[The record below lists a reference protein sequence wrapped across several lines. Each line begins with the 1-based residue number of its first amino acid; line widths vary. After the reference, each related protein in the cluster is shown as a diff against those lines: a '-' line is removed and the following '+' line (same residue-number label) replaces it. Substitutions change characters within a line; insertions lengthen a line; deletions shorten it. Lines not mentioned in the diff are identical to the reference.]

1 MKTEKSFLGM
11 GWAFPP
17 TFIKASKTVVMLT
30 DETDIR
36 NSLEIL
42 ISTRIGER
50 VLQPQYGSGLSDL
63 IFDSLDTGKI
73 TLITDLLKDA
83 ILYHE
88 PRIKPDKII
97 LENTSLEGLVNIHI
111 AYTISA
117 TNSTYN
123 LVYPFYLN
131 Q

>member
-17 TFIKASKTVVMLT
+17 TFIKANKTVVMLT
-30 DETDIR
+30 DEADIK

-50 VLQPQYGSGLSDL
+50 ILQPQYGSGLSDL

-83 ILYHE
+83 ILYNE

-97 LENTSLEGLVNIHI
+97 LENTSLESLVNIHI